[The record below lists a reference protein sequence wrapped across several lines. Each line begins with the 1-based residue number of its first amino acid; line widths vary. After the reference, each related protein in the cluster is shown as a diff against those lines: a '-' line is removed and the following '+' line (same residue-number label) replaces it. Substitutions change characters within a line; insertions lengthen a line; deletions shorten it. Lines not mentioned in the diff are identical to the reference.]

1 MRRWVAGCCV
11 AALMACAPA
20 PTAKTADQ
28 LGADGASLNDLI
40 TSLEVE
46 VGATNVHFVLHVTN
60 PTNQP
65 IRLEFPS
72 AQRYD
77 FTVQTAAGETVWT
90 WSADQMFAQVTG
102 EATIPPGASQDY
114 AANWPP
120 NGRTGVFQAIGRI
133 TASNRR
139 IEQRTTFEI
148 RKP

>member
-1 MRRWVAGCCV
+1 MACSQSPPAQTTGQMGTDG
-11 AALMACAPA
+11 AAL
-20 PTAKTADQ
+20 
-28 LGADGASLNDLI
+28 SDLI

-46 VGATNVHFVLHVTN
+46 VGANEVRFVLHVTN

-77 FTVQTAAGETVWT
+77 FTVQTAAGESVWT
-90 WSADQMFAQVTG
+90 WSADQMFAQVLG
-102 EATIPPGASQDY
+102 EATIPAGGSQDY
-114 AANWPP
+114 TASWLPS
-120 NGRTGVFQAIGRI
+120 GRTGVFQAIGRV
-133 TASNRR
+133 TASNRK